1 MDAKTGVATTKPKLP
16 KLPLPEGRLSEEKF
30 RAIDRVREALTAQAT
45 GGLSPASLT
54 MAFMDWS
61 IHLASAPGKCLE
73 LTIKASQKA
82 ARLGA
87 HIAAAGLD
95 SDEPPCIEPLPG
107 DYRFTNEGWRKP
119 PYNFW
124 AQAFLLHQQWW
135 HNVTHG
141 VPGVTPHH
149 EDVVSFAARQCLDM
163 FSPSNIPFANPE
175 VVEKTIATGGQN
187 FVQGFRN
194 WLEDASRV
202 ATQQPPVGTEKF
214 VVGKDVAVTPGKV
227 VYRNRL
233 IELIQY
239 SPATETVFAEP
250 ILIVPAWIM
259 KYYILDLSPQNSLIR
274 YLVGQGHTVFCISW
288 LNPGASDRSL
298 IMDDYRR
305 LGVMAALDAISAI
318 VPGYKVHASGYCL
331 GGTLLAISAAAM
343 ARTGDD
349 RLASVTLLAA
359 QTDFSEPGELALF
372 IDDSQLHFLESM
384 MWSKGYLSADQM
396 AGAFSLL
403 RSNDLIW
410 SRLVHDYLMGE
421 RTPMIDLMAWNADS
435 TRMPYKMHSEYLEKL
450 YLRNELAAGCFMVD
464 GRPAALQNIR
474 APMFVVAT
482 ERDHVAPWRSVYKIH
497 QLADTDVTFVLTS
510 GGHNAGIVSE
520 PGHSGRRFRTALKHN
535 ADTCLGPDEWVSAAT
550 QKAGS
555 WWVDWQNWLAG
566 HSSQERV
573 RPPVM
578 GAADK
583 GYAPVS
589 EAPGTYVFQ
598 R

>member
-1 MDAKTGVATTKPKLP
+1 L
-16 KLPLPEGRLSEEKF
+16 LS
-30 RAIDRVREALTAQAT
+30 
-45 GGLSPASLT
+45 
-54 MAFMDWS
+54 
-61 IHLASAPGKCLE
+61 
-73 LTIKASQKA
+73 
-82 ARLGA
+82 
-87 HIAAAGLD
+87 IA
-95 SDEPPCIEPLPG
+95 
-107 DYRFTNEGWRKP
+107 
-119 PYNFW
+119 
-124 AQAFLLHQQWW
+124 
-135 HNVTHG
+135 
-141 VPGVTPHH
+141 
-149 EDVVSFAARQCLDM
+149 
-163 FSPSNIPFANPE
+163 
-175 VVEKTIATGGQN
+175 
-187 FVQGFRN
+187 
-194 WLEDASRV
+194 
-202 ATQQPPVGTEKF
+202 
-214 VVGKDVAVTPGKV
+214 
-227 VYRNRL
+227 
-233 IELIQY
+233 
-239 SPATETVFAEP
+239 
-250 ILIVPAWIM
+250 
-259 KYYILDLSPQNSLIR
+259 
-274 YLVGQGHTVFCISW
+274 
-288 LNPGASDRSL
+288 
-298 IMDDYRR
+298 
-305 LGVMAALDAISAI
+305 
-318 VPGYKVHASGYCL
+318 
-331 GGTLLAISAAAM
+331 AAAM

-372 IDDSQLHFLESM
+372 IDDSQLHFLESI

-474 APMFVVAT
+474 APMFVVGT

-520 PGHSGRRFRTALKHN
+520 PGHAGRRFRTALKHN
-535 ADTCLGPDEWVSAAT
+535 TDTCLGPDEWVTAAT

-555 WWVDWQNWLAG
+555 WWVDWQNWLVG
-566 HSSQERV
+566 HSSQTRV
-573 RPPVM
+573 QPPVM

>member
-1 MDAKTGVATTKPKLP
+1 
-16 KLPLPEGRLSEEKF
+16 
-30 RAIDRVREALTAQAT
+30 
-45 GGLSPASLT
+45 
-54 MAFMDWS
+54 
-61 IHLASAPGKCLE
+61 
-73 LTIKASQKA
+73 
-82 ARLGA
+82 
-87 HIAAAGLD
+87 
-95 SDEPPCIEPLPG
+95 
-107 DYRFTNEGWRKP
+107 
-119 PYNFW
+119 
-124 AQAFLLHQQWW
+124 
-135 HNVTHG
+135 
-141 VPGVTPHH
+141 
-149 EDVVSFAARQCLDM
+149 
-163 FSPSNIPFANPE
+163 
-175 VVEKTIATGGQN
+175 
-187 FVQGFRN
+187 
-194 WLEDASRV
+194 
-202 ATQQPPVGTEKF
+202 
-214 VVGKDVAVTPGKV
+214 
-227 VYRNRL
+227 
-233 IELIQY
+233 
-239 SPATETVFAEP
+239 
-250 ILIVPAWIM
+250 
-259 KYYILDLSPQNSLIR
+259 
-274 YLVGQGHTVFCISW
+274 
-288 LNPGASDRSL
+288 
-298 IMDDYRR
+298 
-305 LGVMAALDAISAI
+305 
-318 VPGYKVHASGYCL
+318 
-331 GGTLLAISAAAM
+331 
-343 ARTGDD
+343 
-349 RLASVTLLAA
+349 
-359 QTDFSEPGELALF
+359 
-372 IDDSQLHFLESM
+372 

-535 ADTCLGPDEWVSAAT
+535 GDTCLGPDEWVSAAT